1 MKPLAIALL
10 ITALTGL
17 LASSAAALEE
27 APRHLLMPRIADYT
41 LMWWADGTPKLLKS
55 ETPLSTGVLCIQS
68 GGWGMAFDTKN
79 VRMLRCGKWTGPMPI
94 EKAMSPGRTFL
105 KDLPQ
110 VDWNCSLVA
119 DGQRYNCVGHMETK
133 DWFSAPIRFVE
144 SGRFFQRVAIEGLKF
159 ADSTGKEF
167 PCAAR
172 LEISAW
178 PDRLALFLEVE
189 PTNPIAGS
197 VLRMQ
202 AGSESVTTP
211 LVAKTTA
218 QLVAVGAHAQ
228 AQPVLEADPAMK
240 VAMDEALGC
249 RTLQLPDERLSNL
262 KGTFF
267 PEEHLDDLERWH
279 FTLRNDS
286 DQPVVARLMFTRGRN
301 LNLCGF
307 APMLC
312 EPDGT
317 PSGLPVQISKD
328 WHQRP
333 EKGAILHQGPWF
345 HGCSFVRLVP
355 HSKRELVFQMVYARY
370 GGVFAASHA
379 QLCLVGWGANQ
390 FWDEA
395 AIGCFGES
403 ICFEPGRVQRRCFI
417 DDIRPLMTLPQGTK
431 AKPWGW
437 ADNCGG
443 GDCIMWQNEQGTYQP
458 MVATRTDYRAYGPCL
473 TDVRYTEESAGCELA
488 ASMAVS
494 VARSDDYLRTFFH
507 IRYEVRQP
515 MKWRRLA
522 FFQLG
527 SDFYND
533 VPARVVAIGNSGGLG
548 IEWEPKLGKD
558 VYDRTAI
565 PLPGEQPWISIH
577 GQRGAIKPGTAMA
590 SRGLI
595 VRSWRAT
602 LGGKPASQPYASTFC
617 TEWGK
622 NNNRTA
628 IELSPPPSVGEL
640 QPGDF
645 VEADLELVVFPTDAT
660 AYYGPDKAFQKRLSL
675 DANTWRLVQQEAIG
689 NAVRAVA
696 TKGRVIKPYP
706 MVITADTGK
715 HAEVNF
721 RGGLGYLPVTFTELS
736 SPDGYDLAMD
746 GERID
751 QSVHGNDF
759 WQTDYNA
766 SSGQW
771 SRTYNVP
778 IRENKSAHTLL
789 LEPKSAQSPSC
800 LKL

>member
-1 MKPLAIALL
+1 MKGIGQSL
-10 ITALTGL
+10 GL
-17 LASSAAALEE
+17 WVAAGLMAAFAASMAEE
-27 APRHLLMPRIADYT
+27 PRVPLMPQMADYT

-55 ETPLSTGVLCIQS
+55 ETPLSTGVLCMQS

-79 VRMLRCGKWTGPMPI
+79 VRMLRCGKWAGPMEI
-94 EKAMSPGRTFL
+94 EKAMSPGRASL
-105 KDLPQ
+105 KELPP
-110 VDWNCSLVA
+110 VDWNCSVVV
-119 DGQRYNCVGHMETK
+119 DGQKYDCVGHMETK
-133 DWFSAPIRFVE
+133 DWFTAPVRFVE
-144 SGRFFQRVAIEGLKF
+144 SGRFFQRVVIEGLKF
-159 ADSTGKEF
+159 ANSTGKEF

-178 PDRLALFLEVE
+178 PDRLALRLEVE
-189 PTNPIAGS
+189 PTNPMAGS

-202 AGSESVTTP
+202 AGSECVTTP
-211 LVAKTTA
+211 LVAKTAA
-218 QLVAVGAHAQ
+218 QLVALGDHAW
-228 AQPVLEADPAMK
+228 AQTTLVADPALMIL
-240 VAMDEALGC
+240 VDEALGC
-249 RTLQLPDERLSNL
+249 RTLQVPDERLSNS

-267 PEEHLDDLERWH
+267 PEEHLDDLDRWH

-286 DQPVVARLMFTRGRN
+286 DQPAVARLMFTRGKN

-307 APMLC
+307 TPMLC
-312 EPDGT
+312 EPDGS

-328 WHQRP
+328 WHWRP

-345 HGCSFVRLVP
+345 HGCSFVRLAP

-370 GGVFAASHA
+370 GGVFAASHG
-379 QLCLVGWGANQ
+379 QLSLVGWGANQ

-417 DDIRPLMTLPQGTK
+417 DDIRPLMTLPQGTT

-443 GDCIMWQNEQGTYQP
+443 GDSIMWHNEQGTYQP
-458 MVATRTDYRAYGPCL
+458 LVATRADYRAYGPCL
-473 TDVRYTEESAGCELA
+473 TDVRYTEESAGGELA

-494 VARSDDYLRTFFH
+494 VPRSDDYLRTFFH
-507 IRYEVRQP
+507 LRYDVQKP

-527 SDFYND
+527 SDFYKY
-533 VPARVVAIGNSGGLG
+533 VPARVVATGNSGGLG
-548 IEWEPKLGKD
+548 TEWEPKLGKD
-558 VYDRTAI
+558 VYDRSAI

-602 LGGKPASQPYASTFC
+602 LGGKPAPQPYASTFC
-617 TEWGK
+617 TEWGTG
-622 NNNRTA
+622 NHRTA
-628 IELSPPPSVGEL
+628 IELSPPPGIAEL
-640 QPGDF
+640 LPGDF
-645 VEADLELVVFPTDAT
+645 VEADLELVVFPADAA

-675 DANTWRLVQQEAIG
+675 DVNTWRLVQQESVG
-689 NAVRAVA
+689 NALKAVA
-696 TKGRVIKPYP
+696 TKGRVAKPYP
-706 MVITADTGK
+706 LVIAADAGQ
-715 HAEVNF
+715 HAEVSF
-721 RGGLGYLPVTFTELS
+721 RGGLGYLPVTFTGLS
-736 SPDGYDLAMD
+736 SPSGYDLVMD
-746 GERID
+746 GKRVD

-766 SSGQW
+766 TSRHW
-771 SRTYNVP
+771 SRTYNVR
-778 IRENKSAHTLL
+778 IRDESKSTHTLL
-789 LEPKSAQSPSC
+789 LEVKPFQIPEVQ
-800 LKL
+800 